1 MVRMREFCFFD
12 ARRHVTLATGFFAG
26 GTVDKIASRVV
37 AVNLTDAEWRAL
49 RVVTPDPCGWIKTQ
63 IRSLLDESGFP
74 IDQADE
80 KDRHTATA
88 FAD

>member
-1 MVRMREFCFFD
+1 MSNN
-12 ARRHVTLATGFFAG
+12 T
-26 GTVDKIASRVV
+26 SRFL
-37 AVNLTDAEWRAL
+37 AVNLSESEWQAL
-49 RVVTPDPCGWIKTQ
+49 RAVTPDPCGWIKTQ

-80 KDRHTATA
+80 KDRRPATA

>member
-1 MVRMREFCFFD
+1 
-12 ARRHVTLATGFFAG
+12 
-26 GTVDKIASRVV
+26 VDKIASRVV

>member
-1 MVRMREFCFFD
+1 
-12 ARRHVTLATGFFAG
+12 
-26 GTVDKIASRVV
+26 
-37 AVNLTDAEWRAL
+37 L

>member
-1 MVRMREFCFFD
+1 MARMREFCFGN
-12 ARRHVTLATGFFAG
+12 ANGHVTLAIDSSREEP
-26 GTVDKIASRVV
+26 VDKTASRFL

-63 IRSLLDESGFP
+63 IRQLLDESGLP
-74 IDQADE
+74 IEAPDE
-80 KDRHTATA
+80 KQRSVASA

>member
-1 MVRMREFCFFD
+1 M
-12 ARRHVTLATGFFAG
+12 
-26 GTVDKIASRVV
+26 DKIASRVV

-80 KDRHTATA
+80 KDRRPATA

>member
-1 MVRMREFCFFD
+1 M
-12 ARRHVTLATGFFAG
+12 
-26 GTVDKIASRVV
+26 DKIASRVV

-63 IRSLLDESGFP
+63 IRSLLDESGLP
-74 IDQADE
+74 IEQADE
-80 KDRHTATA
+80 KDRRTATA

>member
-1 MVRMREFCFFD
+1 M
-12 ARRHVTLATGFFAG
+12 
-26 GTVDKIASRVV
+26 DKIASRVV

-49 RVVTPDPCGWIKTQ
+49 RVVTQDPCGWIKTQ
-63 IRSLLDESGFP
+63 IRSLLDESGLP

-80 KDRHTATA
+80 KDRRTATA